1 MVDLPDW
8 IRVEMENLKQ
18 ADQRLGLRLDD
29 QGRRVEDHE
38 RRITQLERDMG
49 DIRTMLAKTATKD
62 DINLILRDALNSVP
76 GRQTMLWSAALVV
89 ITALALFL
97 HK

>member
-1 MVDLPDW
+1 MVELPDW

-18 ADQRLGLRLDD
+18 ADQRLEHRLDD
-29 QGRRVEDHE
+29 QGRRVEDHD

-49 DIRTMLAKTATKD
+49 EIRTLLGNMATKD
-62 DINLILRDALNSVP
+62 DINVSLRGALNAAP
-76 GRQTMLWSAALVV
+76 AWHTMVWSGALVV

>member
-1 MVDLPDW
+1 MLDIPEWLRID
-8 IRVEMENLKQ
+8 MENLKQ
-18 ADQRLGLRLDD
+18 ADQRHELRLGEQD
-29 QGRRVEDHE
+29 RRIEGHQH
-38 RRITQLERDMG
+38 RITQLERDMG

-76 GRQTMLWSAALVV
+76 GRQTMLWSAALVM
-89 ITALALFL
+89 ITALALFI